1 MIRWKTLYA
10 KPAGSLPG
18 GTVTQWGAAIFTILL
33 AVLIF
38 SWAYLGG
45 GEDETETPAGGQEQ
59 TAGGSFD
66 NQMASRVR
74 EENERQRQQRMA
86 KARSGLNQQQDNLR
100 RGIIGGQLTA
110 MDGLHAQTPG
120 GGAVTG
126 GAPATEA
133 EWELREALRL
143 EDIERRRRSIRSQP
157 VAQSYRAARAER
169 APAAEAGSDTAD
181 QTASRTKGDAL
192 EAADATRR
200 TLASL
205 QQSLDELQAEAAAEM
220 TPPAVP
226 ALGAGPPATTEARS
240 PADPVIVS
248 KPSDPAGWERI
259 YEGSFLE
266 AVLVTELTGDFPGP
280 VLAMV
285 SLPFYS
291 SDRQHILVPRGARV
305 LGTAQAVTN
314 QDQSRLAVSFHRLL
328 WPDGRWVSLE
338 FHGLNQVGEAALK
351 DRVNRHYISMFSA
364 VGAIGVL
371 SGLTLQGSN
380 PYAGGGQGFR
390 AGAGQGLGQS
400 ATQILQRFLNRLPT
414 ITIRAGHRLRVWFT
428 SDVLVP
434 RPKGD

>member
-18 GTVTQWGAAIFTILL
+18 GTVTQWGVAIFTILL

-110 MDGLHAQTPG
+110 MDGLDAQIP
-120 GGAVTG
+120 G

-169 APAAEAGSDTAD
+169 APQAEAGSDTAD

-192 EAADATRR
+192 EAADAARQ

-226 ALGAGPPATTEARS
+226 AAGAGPPATTEARS
-240 PADPVIVS
+240 LADPVIVS

-280 VLAMV
+280 VMAMV
-285 SLPFYS
+285 SLPVYS

-351 DRVNRHYISMFSA
+351 DRVDRHYLSMFSA

-390 AGAGQGLGQS
+390 AGAGQGFGQS